1 LNSKLLY
8 FLIIVTFSGYA
19 QTVAGKCK
27 VTVQVIDINSG
38 KPIKGCTLHYQIS
51 AVSNLIKAPI
61 NSLGSAT
68 LILDTGLVVE
78 LSSACDCYFDSRY
91 ELIKVPEKDTVI
103 TLKQS
108 NIVYDQPNHLLVL
121 AFKNNSIRLTKYGTF
136 FLDEFYRT
144 MMRYPKISIEIQ
156 GYAYFKNDSIKSQRI
171 SLIRAKIIYQE
182 LVKRGVPD
190 YRLKY
195 VGLGSLKDVNTIKP
209 KEIRKLNSKIK
220 ILIHKENVNPT
231 LHLLPKSQ

>member
-1 LNSKLLY
+1 VKSKLLW
-8 FLIIVTFSGYA
+8 FLIIITFSGYA
-19 QTVAGKCK
+19 QTLAGKSK

-51 AVSNLIKAPI
+51 ADTNLIKTPI
-61 NSLGSAT
+61 DSLGSVT

-78 LSSACDCYFDSRY
+78 LSSTCDCYFDSWY

-108 NIVYDQPNHLLVL
+108 NIVYVYDQPNHLLIL
-121 AFKNNSIRLTKYGTF
+121 AFKKNSTRLTKYGTF

-190 YRLKY
+190 YRMKY
-195 VGLGSLKDVNTIKP
+195 VGLGSLKDVNTLKP
-209 KEIRKLNSKIK
+209 KEIRKLNSEIK
-220 ILIHKENVNPT
+220 IMIHKKT
-231 LHLLPKSQ
+231 